1 MTDYKTIKASVEK
14 DYPKT
19 CDMLKDLLEEEYK
32 LFIHKQ

>member
-1 MTDYKTIKASVEK
+1 MTDYDKIKATVEK

-32 LFIHKQ
+32 LFINKQ